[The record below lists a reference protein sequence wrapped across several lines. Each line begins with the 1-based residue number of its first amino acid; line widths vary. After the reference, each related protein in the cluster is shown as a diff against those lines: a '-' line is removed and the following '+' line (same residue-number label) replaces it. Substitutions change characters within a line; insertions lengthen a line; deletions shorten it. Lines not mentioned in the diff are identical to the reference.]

1 MGAAADVGLMAAQRV
16 RVVAETP
23 RLGFKAGTCS
33 VAGFHRATRWLVKI
47 DVELFIHSLLETVT
61 WTDSLWL
68 QSLTNE
74 APGIF

>member
-1 MGAAADVGLMAAQRV
+1 M
-16 RVVAETP
+16 
-23 RLGFKAGTCS
+23 
-33 VAGFHRATRWLVKI
+33 KI
-47 DVELFIHSLLETVT
+47 DVELLIHSLLETVT